1 MHRFFIHPDL
11 LQKDQVTFPTATAR
25 QMRNVLRLK
34 PGDIVTVLDNRGN
47 QYQVEINLLTS
58 KQVKGQITARSV
70 ITEKSTMYLHLAF
83 ALTQREKVEWIL
95 QKCTEL
101 GASRLTPFIAERSL
115 ARAKVVDVSKV
126 RRWEKIVQE
135 AAEQSGRSRLPEL
148 GEVVSMD
155 RLLKQVNLKRGI
167 GLVAWEGEQKNSLIS
182 TLKKFSDEIQKTRRV
197 TILIGPEGGFTDVEV
212 ALVQRVGL
220 TTVTLGARVLRM
232 ETAAVAACAVI
243 MAVSEPLVS

>member
-1 MHRFFIHPDL
+1 MHRFFIHPEL

-25 QMRNVLRLK
+25 QMRNVLRLR
-34 PGDIVTVLDNRGN
+34 PGDLVTVLDNRGN
-47 QYQVEINLLTS
+47 QYQVEISILNP
-58 KQVKGQITARSV
+58 KQVKGQVVARSV
-70 ITEKSTMYLHLAF
+70 AEEKNTIQLHLGF

-148 GEVVSMD
+148 GEVVFMD
-155 RLLKQVNLKRGI
+155 QLLKQVNLKRGI
-167 GLVAWEGEQKNSLIS
+167 GLVAWEGEVMDSLLN
-182 TLKKFSDEIQKTRRV
+182 TLRKFSNEIQKTRRV
-197 TILIGPEGGFTDVEV
+197 TILIGPEGGFSEAEV
-212 ALVQRVGL
+212 ALVQRAGL
-220 TTVTLGARVLRM
+220 TTVSLGVQLLRM

-243 MAVSEPLVS
+243 MAVCEPLVN

>member
-34 PGDIVTVLDNRGN
+34 PGDLVTVLDNRGN
-47 QYQVEINLLTS
+47 RYQVEINLLTS
-58 KQVKGQITARSV
+58 KQVKGQIVARSV
-70 ITEKSTMYLHLAF
+70 AEEKNTIYLHLAF

-148 GEVVSMD
+148 GEVVAMD
-155 RLLKQVNLKRGI
+155 QLMKQVNLKRGI
-167 GLVAWEGEQKNSLIS
+167 GLVAWEGEEKESLLTI
-182 TLKKFSDEIQKTRRV
+182 LKKFSDEIQKTRRV
-197 TILIGPEGGFTDVEV
+197 TILIGPEGGFTEAEV

-220 TTVTLGARVLRM
+220 RTITLGARLLRM
-232 ETAAVAACAVI
+232 ETAAVAACAII
-243 MAVSEPLVS
+243 MAGCEPLVR